1 VSRAIVS
8 AKQVSIARSAI
19 AEKAS
24 MEIKRREFLKLV
36 GLSGATAAISGC
48 SPGPVEKLVPYL
60 IPEEEIIPGQ
70 ATWYASVC
78 GECPAGCGILVKT
91 VEGRAIKVEGNP
103 EHPVNKGRLCARGQ
117 ASLQGL
123 YNPDRIQQPL
133 KKTADES
140 FQSITWD
147 VAEKT
152 LATQLSELRGQ
163 ADRIAFL
170 TPLLTGSLDRLVD
183 DWLKAIGGGTHLRY
197 ELISYESLREAN
209 RIAFGLPEIPYYDV
223 EHAQFILSFGADFL
237 ATWLSPV
244 EFARQFAS
252 ARTYRDGLMSRFVYV
267 GPRLSLTGA
276 NSDEW
281 IAVRSGT
288 EAFLALSMMQV
299 IFAENLTN
307 GLAAPERQE
316 LRALVAGFTPESMA
330 GKIGIGADK
339 IRALGRAFARERPSL
354 AVADGKDQNG
364 TETCLAVNLLNYVVG
379 NVGQTVQFGPNSAA
393 SRVSAYSE
401 IRKLIEAIEQ
411 GKISV
416 LLLAGVNPVFT
427 LPESGRFQAALKK
440 VPLVV
445 SFASFRDE
453 TAAVSHVVLPDNTF
467 LESWG
472 DYEPRQGIR
481 GLQQPAMTQLYTTK
495 SLGDVLLS
503 VASQM
508 GIQKTLP
515 WENFYAYLRDQWK
528 KLYGEL
534 KPEEEFES
542 FWVESLQRGGLFQ
555 AGRPRAVRL
564 DRGVFKRQF
573 NSSTVEGNKDTFT
586 LVPYPSPAFYDG
598 RMANRPW
605 LQELPDPLTQI
616 VWDSWIEMNPKDAQR
631 LSVTEADLLTVQS
644 PAGSINLPVHLSG
657 GVRSGVVA
665 VPLGQGHTA
674 FGRYAERRGANP
686 IPLLTEEPETLSG
699 GLVWIGTEVT
709 VNRTGEKYPLVTTS
723 GSDRSHERMIAQ
735 TVALEALQGGSEPEP
750 QPKLLQMYPEHAHP
764 KHRWGMAIDLNACI
778 GCGACAAA
786 CSAENNIAIV
796 GKEQVGRGREMSWLR
811 IERYDEGEPGR
822 PDHHFIPMLC
832 QHCDDAPCEPV
843 CPVYATY
850 HNPEGLNVQ
859 VYNRCVGTRY
869 CSNNCPY
876 KVRRFNWFT
885 AEWPEPL
892 NLQLNPDV
900 TVREMGV
907 MEKCTFCVQR
917 IRRAELSA
925 QEAQREIHDGD
936 VVPACAQTCPT
947 RAMVFGDLDD
957 PGSEVAKMINSSR
970 RYHVLEDLNTKPAIT
985 YLKKIKP
992 GPVEG

>member
-1 VSRAIVS
+1 
-8 AKQVSIARSAI
+8 
-19 AEKAS
+19 
-24 MEIKRREFLKLV
+24 MEIKRRDFLKLV

-60 IPEEEIIPGQ
+60 IPEEEIIPGE

-78 GECPAGCGILVKT
+78 GECPAGCGMLVKT
-91 VEGRAIKVEGNP
+91 AEGRAIKVEGNP
-103 EHPVNKGRLCARGQ
+103 GHPVNQGRLCARGQ

-133 KKTADES
+133 KKTADGS
-140 FQSITWD
+140 FQPITWD

-152 LATQLSELRGQ
+152 LATQLSQLRGQ
-163 ADRIAFL
+163 GDRLAFV

-183 DWLKAIGGGTHLRY
+183 EWLKSLGGGTRLRY
-197 ELISYESLREAN
+197 ELISHESLREAN
-209 RIAFGLPEIPYYDV
+209 RIAFGLPGIPYYDF
-223 EHAQFILSFGADFL
+223 EAARFILSFGADFL

-244 EFARQFAS
+244 EFAGQFAS
-252 ARTYRDGLMSRFVYV
+252 ARTYRDGGMSRFVYV

-281 IAVRSGT
+281 ISVRPNT

-299 IFAENLTN
+299 VLAENLTN
-307 GLAAPERQE
+307 GLAATEKQE
-316 LRALVAGFTPESMA
+316 LRALVAGFAPESRA
-330 GKIGIGADK
+330 KDVGIGADK
-339 IRALGRAFARERPSL
+339 IRALARAFARERPSL
-354 AVADGKDQNG
+354 AVADGNGRNG
-364 TETCLAVNLLNYVVG
+364 TEACLAVNLLNYVVG
-379 NVGQTVQFGPNSAA
+379 NVGQTVQFGLDSGA
-393 SRVSAYSE
+393 SRVSSYSE
-401 IRKLIEAIEQ
+401 IRKLIDTLEQ
-411 GKISV
+411 GKIAV

-427 LPESGRFQAALKK
+427 LPESERFQAALKK
-440 VPLVV
+440 IPLVV
-445 SFASFRDE
+445 SFASFPDE
-453 TAAVSHVVLPDNTF
+453 TAAASNLVLPENTF

-472 DYEPRQGIR
+472 DHEPRQGVR
-481 GLQQPAMTQLYTTK
+481 GLQQPAMTPLYATK

-508 GIQKTLP
+508 GMQKSLP
-515 WENFYAYLRDQWK
+515 WENFYVYLRDQWQ

-534 KPEEEFES
+534 KPGGDFES
-542 FWVESLQRGGLFQ
+542 FWAGSLQKGGLFQ
-555 AGRPRAVRL
+555 PARPRAAQL
-564 DRGVFKRQF
+564 DRGVFKTQF
-573 NSSTVEGNKDTFT
+573 SSSTIENNKDIFT
-586 LVPYPSPAFYDG
+586 LVPYPSPFFYDG

-631 LSVTEADLLTVQS
+631 LGVTEADLVTLQS
-644 PAGSINLPVHLSG
+644 PTGSVNLPLHLSG

-665 VPLGQGHTA
+665 VPVGQGHTA

-686 IPLLTEEPETLSG
+686 IPLLTKEPEALSG
-699 GLVWIGTEVT
+699 GLVWIGAEVT
-709 VNRTGEKYPLVTTS
+709 VNPTGKKYPLVTTS
-723 GSDRSHERMIAQ
+723 GSDRPHERMIAQ
-735 TVALEALQGGSEPEP
+735 TIALDALQRGSEPES
-750 QPKLLQMYPEHAHP
+750 QPKLLQMYPEHSHL

-786 CSAENNIAIV
+786 CSAENNIPVV
-796 GKEQVGRGREMSWLR
+796 GKEQVGNGREMSWLR
-811 IERYDEGEPGR
+811 IERFDEGETDR

-832 QHCDDAPCEPV
+832 QHCDNAPCEPV

-885 AEWPEPL
+885 FEWPQPL

-917 IRRAELSA
+917 IRRVELSA
-925 QEAQREIHDGD
+925 KEAQREIRDGE
-936 VVPACAQTCPT
+936 VLPACAQTCPT
-947 RAMVFGDLDD
+947 SAITFGDLDD
-957 PGSEVAKMINSSR
+957 PKSAVSRRINSPR
-970 RYHVLEDLNTKPAIT
+970 RYHVLEDLNTKPAVT

-992 GPVEG
+992 GSVEG